1 MMFKF
6 TCDYDGIVW
15 NNNIDVISISD
26 YQCEFSLK
34 YNGNHINVIIG
45 KSRLTNWLCVP
56 LMKIGLELSYF
67 NDVFWNRSNLLRE
80 TDEITSEAIVQ
91 AIKIL
96 WEKKII
102 V

>member
-1 MMFKF
+1 MMISFK
-6 TCDYDGIVW
+6 CEYDGIVW
-15 NNNIDVISISD
+15 QNNLELISITDS
-26 YQCEFSLK
+26 QCEFSLK
-34 YNGNHINVIIG
+34 YNGNHVNVLIG
-45 KSRLTNWLCVP
+45 KSRLTNWICVP

-80 TDEITSEAIVQ
+80 TDQITSEAISQ

-102 V
+102 A